1 MNKSMY
7 TFELNRKEN
16 EEESDQE
23 RRESRQLAAAGL
35 TAVVGII
42 CAPFLVWVA
51 WNVTMPA
58 LLGLPAIGYVKSVG
72 LYILARVLFK

>member
-1 MNKSMY
+1 MSKSMY
-7 TFELNRKEN
+7 TFELDRNKDTGD
-16 EEESDQE
+16 ESA
-23 RRESRQLAAAGL
+23 ESKHLAVVTL
-35 TAVVGII
+35 TAITGII

-58 LLGLPAIGYVKSVG
+58 LFGLPAIGYIKSVG